1 MPAQMPEKVP
11 SFWQV
16 YFAVADADATVAKA
30 QELGA
35 TVMMEPMD
43 APGIGRMAALIDP
56 QGAGFSVISLAARA
70 RRSTHPMAS
79 AIV

>member
-1 MPAQMPEKVP
+1 MTYTTLNLGGKGVGGLMAMPAQMPEGVP

-16 YFAVADADATVAKA
+16 YFSVADADATVAKA

-43 APGIGRMAALIDP
+43 APES
-56 QGAGFSVISLAARA
+56 GAW
-70 RRSTHPMAS
+70 RR
-79 AIV
+79 